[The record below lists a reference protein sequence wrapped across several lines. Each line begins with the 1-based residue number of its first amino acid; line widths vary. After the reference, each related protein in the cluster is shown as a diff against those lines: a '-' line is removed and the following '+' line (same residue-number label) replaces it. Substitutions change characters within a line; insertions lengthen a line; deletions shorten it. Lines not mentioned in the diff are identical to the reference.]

1 MKFLCPFSETGLFD
15 VHENSLIPFS
25 CGDLNIQGGF
35 QLLEAFN
42 YAIEKVNDKSG
53 AFRNVLKD
61 IKLGGIGL
69 DACQSSI
76 RMGYLVSD
84 IHNGIIKL
92 TRNGITVN
100 PDDISMYIGGG
111 SSDSSLYL
119 ARLLKSL
126 KIPQISYMSSS
137 DSLSDQD
144 RYPYFMRT
152 IPADDKQSLAMIKFL
167 NANNIRYV
175 QIVHSPNDYGK
186 MGAEKFKS
194 MAADNKICV
203 AQTIGFPDN
212 SSVTQ
217 ESADKVVRSLLE
229 KPVANTVVVYA
240 DAKYI
245 HEMLKAMTRN
255 AGASGK
261 FRFIGSETWGNNY
274 EAISGVEYLAKG
286 SVTLNLESSD
296 IRDFDTHIGQKSP
309 GNYPENPWFPE
320 FYEEMVN
327 CYLTVATSKHKTQ
340 CSSQTMNIA
349 AQRDYIQDPGILH
362 VINAVFSA
370 AYGLDDVLK
379 SQCGANY
386 TTICEQ
392 FKNNHNR
399 HTMLRDSVLKSS
411 FVDPSGSRFNFRT
424 DRRDGNKGY
433 ILYDIKE
440 RMTMNE
446 LGYTY
451 EKVVYFSIE
460 FDMESR
466 TSLTF

>member
-1 MKFLCPFSETGLFD
+1 MILLLSHFLSDTGLFD
-15 VHENSLIPFS
+15 VHENSFVPFS
-25 CGDLNIQGGF
+25 CGNLNIQGGF

-42 YAIEKVNDKSG
+42 YAIGEVNDKTG
-53 AFRNVLKD
+53 PFQNVLKNV
-61 IKLGGIGL
+61 KLGGIGL

-84 IHNGIIKL
+84 VHNGIIKL

-100 PDDISMYIGGG
+100 PDDIRLYVGGG
-111 SSDSSLYL
+111 SSDSSVYL

-152 IPADDKQSLAMIKFL
+152 VPADDKQSLAMVEFL
-167 NANNIRYV
+167 NKNNIRYV
-175 QIVHSPNDYGK
+175 QIVHSPSDYGK
-186 MGAEKFKS
+186 MGAKNFEYLAGQS
-194 MAADNKICV
+194 KICV
-203 AQTIGFPDN
+203 AQTVEFPDN

-229 KPVANTVVVYA
+229 KPVANTVIVYA
-240 DAKYI
+240 GVKYI
-245 HEMLKAMTRN
+245 NEMLKAMTRN
-255 AGASGK
+255 AGAEGK
-261 FRFIGSETWGNNY
+261 FKFIGSETWGNNY
-274 EAISGVEYLAKG
+274 GAISGVERLAKG
-286 SVTLNLESSD
+286 SVTLTLESSD
-296 IRDFDTHIGQKSP
+296 IRDFDTHIGEKSP

-327 CYLTVATSKHKTQ
+327 CYLTVPTNRHQTP
-340 CSSQTMNIA
+340 CLSQTMNIA

-370 AYGLDDVLK
+370 AYGLDDTLK
-379 SQCGANY
+379 TLCGVNY
-386 TTICEQ
+386 TTVCEQ
-392 FKNNHNR
+392 FKNNRNR
-399 HTMLRDSVLKSS
+399 HNLLVQSVLKSS
-411 FVDPSGSRFNFRT
+411 FVDPSGVTFSFRP

-433 ILYDIKE
+433 VLYDLKE
-440 RMTMNE
+440 RMSMNE

-451 EKVVYFSIE
+451 EKVMLVFQVIV
-460 FDMESR
+460 
-466 TSLTF
+466 T

>member
-1 MKFLCPFSETGLFD
+1 M
-15 VHENSLIPFS
+15 PFS
-25 CGDLNIQGGF
+25 CGKLNIQGGF

-42 YAIEKVNDKSG
+42 YAIGEVNDKTG
-53 AFRNVLKD
+53 PFQNVLKNV
-61 IKLGGIGL
+61 KLGGIGL

-84 IHNGIIKL
+84 VHNGIIKL

-100 PDDISMYIGGG
+100 PDDIRLYVGGG
-111 SSDSSLYL
+111 SSDSSVYL

-152 IPADDKQSLAMIKFL
+152 VPADDKQSLAMVEFL
-167 NANNIRYV
+167 NKNNIRYV
-175 QIVHSPNDYGK
+175 QIVHSPSDYGK
-186 MGAEKFKS
+186 MGAKNFEYLAGQS
-194 MAADNKICV
+194 KICV
-203 AQTIGFPDN
+203 AQTVEFPDN

-229 KPVANTVVVYA
+229 KPVANTVIVYA
-240 DAKYI
+240 GVKYI
-245 HEMLKAMTRN
+245 NEMLKAMTRN
-255 AGASGK
+255 AGAEGK
-261 FRFIGSETWGNNY
+261 FKFIGSETWGNNY
-274 EAISGVEYLAKG
+274 GAISGVERLAKG
-286 SVTLNLESSD
+286 SVTLTLESSD
-296 IRDFDTHIGQKSP
+296 IRDFDTHIGEKSP

-327 CYLTVATSKHKTQ
+327 CYLTVPTNRHQTP
-340 CSSQTMNIA
+340 CLSQTMNIA

-370 AYGLDDVLK
+370 AYGLDDTLK
-379 SQCGANY
+379 TLCGVNY
-386 TTICEQ
+386 TTVCEQ
-392 FKNNHNR
+392 FKNNRNR
-399 HTMLRDSVLKSS
+399 HNLLVQSVLKSS
-411 FVDPSGSRFNFRT
+411 FVDPSGVTFSFRP

-433 ILYDIKE
+433 VLYDLKE
-440 RMTMNE
+440 RMSMNE

-451 EKVVYFSIE
+451 EKVMLVFQVIV
-460 FDMESR
+460 
-466 TSLTF
+466 T